1 MFGITCFNF
10 TSVRAEETSSETE
23 IDTSLFEYEKSS
35 MFEDWDGTIVIR
47 KYTGDYETVVVPSEI
62 DGMKVK
68 SIKGFSGNNTV
79 KYLTIQE
86 GITEIGDGAFS
97 NCKNLKTICLPD
109 GLESIGSRA
118 FFYCNSLE
126 NIILPDGL
134 KIINSIAFSNCSSL
148 TNINIP
154 NSVTMIGNSVFRFCI
169 SLKTITI
176 PDSVTYIGEDAF
188 NIRNDKRIIVY
199 GNPDAYIKTYCDFS
213 ENVTF
218 SCINHL
224 NIEIDTSIPPTCTK
238 DGKTEGSHCSVCGI
252 SIIQQNTIKA
262 TGHFWDI
269 GVITIKPTLIN
280 KGQKTFTCTVCNQ
293 KKIIE
298 IPKSDLPQKG
308 RNITDDK
315 SKSTY
320 KVTNPAAQNGTVEF
334 TNTNLTKSTIT
345 IPETIIID
353 GAVYKVTAISKNAF
367 KNNKKI
373 KKVTVGKNIK
383 TIGSGAFSGCKN
395 LKTIII
401 KSKQIKTVGKNA
413 FKGIHSKAEIK
424 VPKKKL
430 KSYREIFSK
439 KCQNSTVKITK

>member
-1 MFGITCFNF
+1 M
-10 TSVRAEETSSETE
+10 
-23 IDTSLFEYEKSS
+23 
-35 MFEDWDGTIVIR
+35 
-47 KYTGDYETVVVPSEI
+47 
-62 DGMKVK
+62 
-68 SIKGFSGNNTV
+68 
-79 KYLTIQE
+79 
-86 GITEIGDGAFS
+86 
-97 NCKNLKTICLPD
+97 
-109 GLESIGSRA
+109 
-118 FFYCNSLE
+118 
-126 NIILPDGL
+126 
-134 KIINSIAFSNCSSL
+134 
-148 TNINIP
+148 
-154 NSVTMIGNSVFRFCI
+154 
-169 SLKTITI
+169 
-176 PDSVTYIGEDAF
+176 
-188 NIRNDKRIIVY
+188 
-199 GNPDAYIKTYCDFS
+199 
-213 ENVTF
+213 
-218 SCINHL
+218 
-224 NIEIDTSIPPTCTK
+224 
-238 DGKTEGSHCSVCGI
+238 
-252 SIIQQNTIKA
+252 
-262 TGHFWDI
+262 
-269 GVITIKPTLIN
+269 IN

-308 RNITDDK
+308 RNITEVK

-353 GAVYKVTAISKNAF
+353 SAVYKVTAISKNAF

-430 KSYREIFSK
+430 KSYRKMFSK
-439 KCQNSTVKITK
+439 KGLKDSVKIIK